1 MEINKNTPQADMQRL
16 YAAVVKREFLKG
28 TPLNIKVFL
37 RYAILFILFPGMI
50 FGFYVGLAITA
61 AFCGVLL
68 TLVLTDNMQWG
79 MTATL
84 SWLALGLIP
93 TIFVTIDTWRRAART
108 RAQRMIERAPLPGAH
123 TAKAM
128 TTAHTQLKWRPK
140 KVNGNTIRIAAA
152 TVRAEQDGV
161 YAYLLT
167 IKNYSGSRLLTDG
180 PAGMCLVQSTGKKGE
195 ELQALL
201 LYRLKAGTHEIC
213 WSLQAD
219 ESPHATLSRL
229 N

>member
-28 TPLNIKVFL
+28 TPLNIKAFL

-68 TLVLTDNMQWG
+68 TLVLTDNTQWG

-93 TIFVTIDTWRRAART
+93 TIFVTVDTWRRAART
-108 RAQRMIERAPLPGAH
+108 RAQRMMERAPLPGAQ

-140 KVNGNTIRIAAA
+140 KVNGNTIRIAGA

-167 IKNYSGSRLLTDG
+167 IKNYSGNRLLTDG

-219 ESPHATLSRL
+219 ESPHTTLSRL

>member
-1 MEINKNTPQADMQRL
+1 MQINKRTSQADMQKL

-28 TPLNIKVFL
+28 TPLNVKAFL
-37 RYAILFILFPGMI
+37 RYAVLFMLFPGMVL
-50 FGFYVGLAITA
+50 GFYAGLAITA

-93 TIFVTIDTWRRAART
+93 TTFVTIDTWRRAVRT
-108 RAQRMIERAPLPGAH
+108 RAQRMMERHPLPGVHA
-123 TAKAM
+123 TKSAVPERM
-128 TTAHTQLKWRPK
+128 PLKWRPK
-140 KVNGNTIRIAAA
+140 KSNGGTIRIASAA
-152 TVRAEQDGV
+152 ITAETDGI
-161 YAYLLT
+161 YAFLLC
-167 IKNYSGSRLLTDG
+167 IENYTGTRLVTDG
-180 PAGMCLVQSTGKKGE
+180 PAGMCLVQSSGQKGE

-201 LYRLKAGTHEIC
+201 LYKLKAGAHLLC
-213 WSLQAD
+213 WSLQGD
-219 ESPHATLSRL
+219 ETPQATLSRL